1 MSRRMTL
8 PAIELSVLAFW
19 LGAAVLTAA
28 VVAPAAFAVLPSRTL
43 AGNIVGQV
51 LPVIFY
57 SGIVVGMLVIG
68 LETADNDGWHWGTPV
83 VFGALVTVACAV
95 AQFVVGSRI
104 ESVRMRIGG
113 SVDALAPNDPLRTMF
128 GRLHGVSV
136 GLMGIAM
143 LAAAVALVTIARGLA
158 ERR

>member
-1 MSRRMTL
+1 MTL
-8 PAIELSVLAFW
+8 PAIELSALAFW

-57 SGIVVGMLVIG
+57 SGIVVGLLVIG
-68 LETADNDGWHWGTPV
+68 LETADHDGWHWGTPV
-83 VFGALVTVACAV
+83 VFGALIAVACAI

-104 ESVRMRIGG
+104 EAVRVRIGG
-113 SVDALAPNDPLRTMF
+113 SVDALSPDDPLRATF

-143 LAAAVALVTIARGLA
+143 LAAAVALVAVARAMA